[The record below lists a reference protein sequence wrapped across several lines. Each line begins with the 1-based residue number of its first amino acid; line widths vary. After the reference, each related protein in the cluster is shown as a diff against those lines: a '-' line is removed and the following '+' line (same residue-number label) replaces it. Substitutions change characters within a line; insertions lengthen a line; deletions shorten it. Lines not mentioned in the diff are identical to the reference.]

1 MQAPPPP
8 PPDARRR
15 VPDVVQQLVQQHR
28 ADQKKKLEDVL
39 RRNRSSPN
47 QASPRLAALLPTATP
62 TTWRASKPASS
73 PPRWASFAATVALP
87 EDLGDGWRAG
97 GHSFVGRETVR
108 AHGERGKEERMSS
121 GVVVA
126 WLPATVKDPFRDREG
141 QPADCLLYTS
151 PSPRDATLSRM
162 PSSA

>member
-1 MQAPPPP
+1 MMQAPP

-28 ADQKKKLEDVL
+28 ADQRKKLEDVL
-39 RRNRSSPN
+39 RRNRSRPDR
-47 QASPRLAALLPTATP
+47 ASPRLAALLPT
-62 TTWRASKPASS
+62 TWRATTPASS

-141 QPADCLLYTS
+141 QP
-151 PSPRDATLSRM
+151 
-162 PSSA
+162 